1 MKVNRQDNISFKK
14 LYATEHVQALTAFKE
29 AKSFLQQS
37 SEKID
42 IFVKIVKE
50 PNKEN
55 IPVEKFHVIAK
66 KAPGSVEGTAITARL
81 DAEQLKKATIGAIKA
96 FAAKDVKASVE
107 GSFSELLRIFDK
119 LSK

>member
-1 MKVNRQDNISFKK
+1 M
-14 LYATEHVQALTAFKE
+14 QALTAFKE